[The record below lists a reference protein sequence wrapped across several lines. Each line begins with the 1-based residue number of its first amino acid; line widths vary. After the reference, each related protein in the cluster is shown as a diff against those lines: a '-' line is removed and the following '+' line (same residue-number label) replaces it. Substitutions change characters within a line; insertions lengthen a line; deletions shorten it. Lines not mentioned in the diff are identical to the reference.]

1 MCVSRVRVDTKTE
14 IRKVALELFAQQGFD
29 RTSLREIAERLD
41 ITKAAL
47 YYHYPSKNDLLRAIV
62 TPLADDLRALVE
74 RHGPD
79 PQDGEPL
86 ANPKALLYDYFD
98 VCVRHSA
105 MLIAVIND
113 VGALSR
119 SGLIEVLL
127 DRRLRLDALLGGGGS
142 HVSDRL
148 GAVIA
153 LGGIQDAAVLLSAE
167 EVGAHRE
174 RVVGIAL
181 AALEAGTSSMD

>member
-79 PQDGEPL
+79 TQDGEHL
-86 ANPKALLYDYFD
+86 AYPKALLYEYYD
-98 VCVRHSA
+98 VCVRSSD
-105 MLIAVIND
+105 ML
-113 VGALSR
+113 L
-119 SGLIEVLL
+119 
-127 DRRLRLDALLGGGGS
+127 
-142 HVSDRL
+142 
-148 GAVIA
+148 
-153 LGGIQDAAVLLSAE
+153 AE
-167 EVGAHRE
+167 Y
-174 RVVGIAL
+174 VVV
-181 AALEAGTSSMD
+181 

>member
-127 DRRLRLDALLGGGGS
+127 DRRLRLAPPRPGEGPPASAG
-142 HVSDRL
+142 L
-148 GAVIA
+148 GAVSA
-153 LGGIQDAAVLLSAE
+153 LGGVRDA
-167 EVGAHRE
+167 
-174 RVVGIAL
+174 VVCAP
-181 AALEAGTSSMD
+181 A